1 MPIPVVVLAGAW
13 RGERGEDELAAEVDM
28 ALTEIAEQALRRG
41 ARAGLA
47 ALLHEAL
54 RLPGTE
60 GAAVYDGST
69 RVAMVGIPPRPRDGV
84 RQRTSALVVWPEPPG
99 PREQAQ
105 LAQLTRLGTALL
117 EARAREV
124 AAGARQAR
132 MLEQQRR
139 QQRAL
144 SRLEQ
149 GRSRASHDLRTPL
162 MVMRGY
168 ADMMLKEKAGPL
180 TPAMRRYLERL
191 LSVAAEQATLI
202 DQRLAPM
209 RDSVDDLR
217 PLICEAFA
225 TSPRT
230 RRYEVR
236 LRLPPGPPVAVRGP
250 SVSVDLLLRALG
262 RSVRGVS
269 VGTVEVTLEAGAE
282 DAPRRLIVSATA
294 QRALSVRSTAKLHQL
309 ARHLGGGLSIQA
321 EPRLEFILRL
331 PPTDPVEA
339 RLGLGTLAEPG
350 ASSGLG

>member
-13 RGERGEDELAAEVDM
+13 RGERGEDEFAAEVDM

-60 GAAVYDGST
+60 GAAVYDGTT
-69 RVAMVGIPPRPRDGV
+69 RVAMVGLPPRPCEGV

-99 PREQAQ
+99 SREQAH
-105 LAQLTRLGTALL
+105 LARLVKLGTALL

-139 QQRAL
+139 HERDL

-149 GRSRASHDLRTPL
+149 RRSRASHDLRTPL

-202 DQRLAPM
+202 DQRLAPP

-217 PLICEAFA
+217 PLVCEAFA
-225 TSPRT
+225 TSPRPQ
-230 RRYEVR
+230 RSEFR
-236 LRLPPGPPVAVRGP
+236 LRLPPGAPVAVRGP
-250 SVSVDLLLRALG
+250 SISVGLLLRALG

-282 DAPRRLIVSATA
+282 DLPRRLIIRATA
-294 QRALSVRSTAKLHQL
+294 QRPLSLRSTARLQQL
-309 ARHLGGGLSIQA
+309 ARHLGGAISLQS
-321 EPRLEFILRL
+321 EPRLEIILSL
-331 PPTDPVEA
+331 PPADPFGP
-339 RLGLGTLAEPG
+339 RLGMGPPA
-350 ASSGLG
+350 